1 MVQEDTQQSIWYE
14 EAAQIGVSVQLL
26 RVGIMDDDQLIAET
40 LDHFI
45 NHRESKKELSADT
58 CLSKDDQDTKERTPG
73 PDASENRVASDLN
86 SQPPCL
92 ENEQPHMP
100 SLAKT
105 SEEEQIM
112 IDKGR
117 RVGNSTEGDL
127 DRAGKV
133 KVDNFLDLEDFDMDE
148 EIDPKSIP
156 ELLLLPGEVE
166 EEYHYSTSSY
176 IPSFDQYS
184 QSESKS
190 LPPTEHLVFGHFK
203 EVSGDEVQ
211 PFSLDEDF
219 DYDNVILTPKYSNAE
234 MKTFEEMSNQS
245 KPSPDPQAKE
255 SNK

>member
-1 MVQEDTQQSIWYE
+1 
-14 EAAQIGVSVQLL
+14 
-26 RVGIMDDDQLIAET
+26 MDDDQLIAET

-105 SEEEQIM
+105 SEEEQKSVPRITHSGLAVTTEKFCKGSEKKIM

>member
-1 MVQEDTQQSIWYE
+1 
-14 EAAQIGVSVQLL
+14 
-26 RVGIMDDDQLIAET
+26 MDDDQLIAET

-45 NHRESKKELSADT
+45 NCRESKKELSENSS
-58 CLSKDDQDTKERTPG
+58 LSKDDQETKERTPG
-73 PDASENRVASDLN
+73 PDASENSVASDLN
-86 SQPPCL
+86 SQPKPL
-92 ENEQPHMP
+92 ENEQCPVFSM
-100 SLAKT
+100 AKPP
-105 SEEEQIM
+105 EEEQIM
-112 IDKGR
+112 LDEGK

-148 EIDPKSIP
+148 EIDPKSVP

-166 EEYHYSTSSY
+166 EEYHYSTSGY
-176 IPSFDQYS
+176 IPSFDQYY
-184 QSESKS
+184 QSESKTR
-190 LPPTEHLVFGHFK
+190 PPTEHLVFGHFK

-219 DYDNVILTPKYSNAE
+219 DYDNVILTPKYSSAE

-255 SNK
+255 SNN